1 MCKASHKSIQTT
13 VDSRIEWPDFKL
25 TKTETKGEIFCEE
38 ISAGVSVAHEED
50 SEVCEVSLPS
60 LESSSSKCERRS
72 QFRTHSDSREESPEA
87 LMLDNSQI
95 DLAETNKD
103 KNFEELEQIKRLLNM
118 SF

>member
-1 MCKASHKSIQTT
+1 VRKFLLALVLRTKRTQRYVKCHSLLSSRLHRNARDALNSEPIQ
-13 VDSRIEWPDFKL
+13 I
-25 TKTETKGEIFCEE
+25 
-38 ISAGVSVAHEED
+38 
-50 SEVCEVSLPS
+50 
-60 LESSSSKCERRS
+60 
-72 QFRTHSDSREESPEA
+72 REESPEV